1 MKSLEER
8 ETLFAKEYLEIGKWL
23 AAESDRISAD
33 LIKRGAVMGL
43 DTNREAYK
51 NMHKEFRHK
60 VLALYDKYDL
70 PNKPNLE

>member
-23 AAESDRISAD
+23 AAESDRISTD
-33 LIKRGAVMGL
+33 LANRGAVMGL

-60 VLALYDKYDL
+60 VLALYDKYNFSD
-70 PNKPNLE
+70 KPNWE